1 VRTASL
7 NKCTSNIGKE
17 GETLVDTGKHGWKS
31 EKVRDG
37 YLEEWAQTFQNFR
50 ELSCVGSIVSALDFR
65 VSLEERNAL

>member
-17 GETLVDTGKHGWKS
+17 GETLVDTGKHGWES

-50 ELSCVGSIVSALDFR
+50 EC
-65 VSLEERNAL
+65 